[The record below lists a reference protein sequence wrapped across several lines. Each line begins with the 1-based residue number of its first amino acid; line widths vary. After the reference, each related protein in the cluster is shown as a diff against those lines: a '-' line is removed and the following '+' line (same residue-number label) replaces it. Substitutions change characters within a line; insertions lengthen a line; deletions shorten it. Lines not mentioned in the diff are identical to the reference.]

1 MGAILFCCAIIS
13 ITIGGGGLLSL
24 LRKLRPNP
32 EKEARILLLGLD
44 NAGKTTILKQLASE
58 DITTVTPTAGF
69 NIKSVAADGFKLNVW
84 DIGGQ
89 WKIRPYWKNYFANT
103 DVLIYVID
111 CTDRARL
118 PEAGSELFEM
128 LMDNRLK
135 QVPLLVFAN
144 KQDMPDAMTAS
155 EVAERMNLV
164 QLQGRTWEIKACT
177 AVNGTGLKEGMDWVC
192 QNMKK

>member
-1 MGAILFCCAIIS
+1 M
-13 ITIGGGGLLSL
+13 GLLSL

-118 PEAGSELFEM
+118 PEAGSELFEL

-155 EVAERMNLV
+155 EVAEKMSLV

-177 AVNGTGLKEGMDWVC
+177 AVNATGLKEGMDWVC
-192 QNMKK
+192 RNMKK